1 MDDEKNNASVT
12 PSANEGGAAQKGDIH
27 ASMTK
32 TNEYNEQT
40 LNDELEKLAETFR
53 TELKKAQESES
64 EVGELIQQLD
74 DENIIDPANL
84 CSCCGERE
92 RDRSFGENYEYC
104 AECREAMKHY
114 PIEFYRYIIAFAV
127 IFAAVISV
135 LCFGAEYEGFSG
147 VKKAR
152 AAVGDGKRTA
162 AVEYY
167 TAAKEF
173 FDGEDCGSDFI
184 SLEAAKQ
191 LSVIMPKGLTSMN
204 EIVSYVEEALG
215 PVSSRLPVN
224 ASYVKMRE
232 NALVLSSTLQAFYGI
247 VQKDEYASFDG
258 KDKATYEKI
267 MTEIDSLI
275 DQSALIPDM
284 NNSENTVEV
293 SYDEGMVRFAQYM
306 FAYSSGNFDDAY
318 YYIKQVKELK
328 PEYIWLYAYEL
339 GIIEV
344 QKGNFDEAEKLA
356 SELEKLNADDV
367 FSYEVRA
374 FSARMQ
380 HKFEKSVEYCDKAL
394 AINETAS
401 DLYRQRAM
409 AYILL
414 EDYDKAIES
423 VKTGLS
429 YEEYAALYCVYYV
442 AAVEKGDTALA
453 DELAEQLESF
463 DVGLGERMQNYADKK
478 ITAYELFAEGT
489 GDIE

>member
-1 MDDEKNNASVT
+1 MDDEKNNASVSET
-12 PSANEGGAAQKGDIH
+12 GSGGTAKSGDIH
-27 ASMTK
+27 AAMTK
-32 TNEYNEQT
+32 TTEYNEQT

-64 EVGELIQQLD
+64 AAGELIQQLD
-74 DENIIDPANL
+74 DENTVNPEDL

-114 PIEFYRYIIAFAV
+114 PIEFYRFIIAFAV

-135 LCFGAEYEGFSG
+135 LCFSAEYEGFSG

-152 AAVGDGKRTA
+152 AAVGENRRTA

-173 FDGEDCGSDFI
+173 FDGEDCDSDFI
-184 SLEAAKQ
+184 SLETAKQ
-191 LSVIMPKGLTSMN
+191 ISAIMPTGLTSMN
-204 EIVSYVEEALG
+204 EIVSYVEDALG

-224 ASYVKMRE
+224 SSYVKMRE

-247 VQKDEYASFDG
+247 VQKEEYAYFDG
-258 KDKATYEKI
+258 TDKETYEKI
-267 MTEIDSLI
+267 MTEIGSLI
-275 DQSALIPDM
+275 DQSALIPDIGKTEK
-284 NNSENTVEV
+284 NVEV
-293 SYDEGMVRFAQYM
+293 PYDEGMVRFAQYM
-306 FAYSSGNFDDAY
+306 FAYSAGNFEDAY
-318 YYIKQVKELK
+318 YYIKLVKETK

-344 QKGNFDEAEKLA
+344 QQGNFDEAEKLA
-356 SELEKLNADDV
+356 DELEKTDADDV
-367 FSYEVRA
+367 FSCEVRA

-394 AINETAS
+394 AIKETAS

-453 DELAEQLESF
+453 EELAAKIDSF
-463 DVGLGERMQNYADKK
+463 DIDPGERMQSYMDKK

-489 GDIE
+489 GEIE